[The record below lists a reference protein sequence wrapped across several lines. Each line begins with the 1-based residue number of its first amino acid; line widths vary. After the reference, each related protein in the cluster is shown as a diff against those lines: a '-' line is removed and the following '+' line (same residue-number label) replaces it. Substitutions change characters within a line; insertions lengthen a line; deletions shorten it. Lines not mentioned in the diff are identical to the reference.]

1 MAGKK
6 GMQRKGPYPKGEAH
20 PRWLGGERTKVC
32 GECGKEFGMRKTE
45 PITTFKN
52 RKFCSQACGWK
63 GQKYVRGPEHPF
75 WRADARRKNRGGS
88 HRQWQQAVLNRD
100 GSTCQKCGA
109 TGVEL
114 HAHHIQSYK
123 DFPEL
128 RFDLANG
135 LTLCFRC
142 HWAEHTASNE
152 NAVKSG
158 NTLPDNAEGNP
169 EPSLRGDLQE
179 GVTTRGRV
187 FRRWVGP
194 CGFCGSVIS
203 KPLSDVK
210 GKRAVFCNRS
220 CRGRWTSA
228 CKMGKDRTWKKDSN
242 ASTSA
247 APERDD
253 IV

>member
-1 MAGKK
+1 
-6 GMQRKGPYPKGEAH
+6 
-20 PRWLGGERTKVC
+20 
-32 GECGKEFGMRKTE
+32 
-45 PITTFKN
+45 
-52 RKFCSQACGWK
+52 
-63 GQKYVRGPEHPF
+63 
-75 WRADARRKNRGGS
+75 
-88 HRQWQQAVLNRD
+88 
-100 GSTCQKCGA
+100 
-109 TGVEL
+109 
-114 HAHHIQSYK
+114 
-123 DFPEL
+123 
-128 RFDLANG
+128 
-135 LTLCFRC
+135 
-142 HWAEHTASNE
+142 
-152 NAVKSG
+152 VKSG